1 MSRQSWGTLVVML
14 VALATLSWGIAQAA
28 STPLPSSEPS
38 PLALVI
44 PVTGGAAGNAGD
56 SKATTYCFATT
67 NVARSLVRRNG
78 LAIGRAEVAALY
90 GSRDGMRV
98 YDGGVDVVSSAYQG
112 LAGPKTP
119 VGTDLSDAAGWPNIA
134 VPGGQVAIDPL
145 LGRFKFHDGGSA
157 QRVGGWDPSGDH
169 GHAGVAVQGNYAY
182 VTDWVRGLD
191 VIDISD
197 PANPVF
203 RGTWSPT
210 PTGWAY
216 GMDVV
221 VDGNYA
227 YATMKFKG
235 LFILDISNPANPQ
248 EVGSIKAS
256 ATEDDAAL
264 HLFKAGNLVYVAS
277 EKFGVVIYNVAT
289 PTRPTKVG
297 TCSIGFAESVW
308 VEGSLAYVTGGNLG
322 LYIYDIS
329 NPSHPALKGTLS
341 RLAYSYDVQVRGSYA
356 YVTEGYAG
364 LRVVNVSDPMHPTHV
379 TTVETPGEAYDI
391 RIANRCAYVAERPRG
406 DSTGYLEAFDLRIP
420 TAPAFLSRYTSVRVN
435 GVFPR
440 GPLAYIANQSRGL
453 VVVNPNLP
461 EEPAG
466 AVTVDYNWDDPSV
479 TATPT
484 VMPTPTMTPDPNST
498 MTLTLQVT
506 LQGRGAAPSARW
518 AVPIAVVLTDP
529 SDGPVRYTYDI
540 TCDAQGQL
548 TIADI
553 PQCVYDVRVHRATS
567 LVNVCHT
574 RSLGPGTHVL
584 NMGTLLEGD
593 TNQDGSINIFDFA
606 LLASSYGTQ
615 TGSPGYDGRADLN
628 EDNSVDIFDFALLA
642 SNYGTTGPLEVSGN

>member
-1 MSRQSWGTLVVML
+1 MSRQSWGTFVVML
-14 VALATLSWGIAQAA
+14 AALATLSWGIAQAA

-44 PVTGGAAGNAGD
+44 PVTSGAAGNAGD

-119 VGTDLSDAAGWPNIA
+119 VGMDLSDAAGWPNIA
-134 VPGGQVAIDPL
+134 VPGGQVAIDPA

-157 QRVGGWDPSGDH
+157 QRVGSWDPSGAH
-169 GHAGVAVQGNYAY
+169 GHTGVAVQGNYAY
-182 VTDWVRGLD
+182 VTDWMRGLD

-197 PANPVF
+197 PAHPVF
-203 RGTWSPT
+203 RGNWSPT
-210 PTGWAY
+210 CSGCEAA

-227 YATMKFKG
+227 YATMKYKG
-235 LFILDISNPANPQ
+235 LFILDISDPAHPR
-248 EVGSIKAS
+248 EVTSIHAS
-256 ATEDDAAL
+256 ADDMVL
-264 HLFKAGNLVYVAS
+264 RLFKAGNLVYVTS
-277 EKFGVVIYNVAT
+277 EVFGVLVYNVAT
-289 PTRPTKVG
+289 PTTPTQVG
-297 TCSIGFAESVW
+297 AFPLNFAESVW
-308 VEGSLAYVTGGNLG
+308 VKGNLAYVAAGNAG
-322 LYIYDIS
+322 LCIYDVS
-329 NPSHPALKGTLS
+329 NPSNPVPKGSLPPLGRS
-341 RLAYSYDVQVRGSYA
+341 RDVQVLGSYA
-356 YVTEGYAG
+356 YVAEGQAG
-364 LRVVNVSDPMHPTHV
+364 LRVVNVSNPLQPTHV
-379 TTVETPGEAYDI
+379 TTVETACWAYDI
-391 RIANRCAYVAERPRG
+391 QIANRCVYVAEG
-406 DSTGYLEAFDLRIP
+406 ADEVTCGYLEVFDLRIP
-420 TAPAFLSRYTSVRVN
+420 TAPARLSHYATVRVN

-461 EEPAG
+461 EGPSG
-466 AVTVDYNWDDPSV
+466 PVTVDYNWDDPSI

-484 VMPTPTMTPDPNST
+484 VVPTPTMTPDPNST
-498 MTLTLQVT
+498 MTLALQVA
-506 LQGRGAAPSARW
+506 LQGRGEAPSARW

-529 SDGPVRYTYDI
+529 SDGPVRHTYDV

-548 TIADI
+548 TITDI
-553 PQCVYDVRVHRATS
+553 PQGVYDVLTRRATS
-567 LVNVCHT
+567 LVNVCRA

-615 TGSPGYDGRADLN
+615 AGSPGYDGRADLN